1 MLTKW
6 RSVAA
11 ATAVA
16 GLLAVGGSFAASAE
30 PVEITMWDIP
40 ESEPYTAWWK
50 AHVEKFNQDHPDIHV
65 TLEVFES
72 EAYRSKLSSAL
83 VAGTAA
89 DIFYIAVGPQGFQAV
104 RDGQARPLDGI
115 LDTGKFA
122 DSAIAACSV
131 DGKVACMPLYI
142 APNLFYYN
150 KKMFAQ
156 AGVDPE
162 KWANPLQPT
171 AEEFE
176 AALGALKG
184 AGLVPIALGNA
195 DSWPGAMYLWSYQN
209 RFGGLKELA
218 EAVHGEGGNTFATTP
233 SFTKAAEA
241 IVALGKSDYLPLG
254 YNGIGGGQ
262 KYALFTAGQGA
273 IIFQGPWMLGYI
285 VTDAP
290 KDFEFGFFN
299 FPSYA
304 DGPAD
309 SQQDVLGG
317 FDALW
322 VSANTKHP
330 EAVAT
335 FLNSFA
341 DKDTAV
347 SFQKD
352 TQNISVIKEVLA
364 ATAGSDDVVA
374 RMGRLAGEAPHIT
387 PWWDSYLSAPLHE
400 EGIRLIQGLFDESVT
415 PADYLAAMDKVAG
428 R

>member
-1 MLTKW
+1 MITRL
-6 RSVAA
+6 RCVAA
-11 ATAVA
+11 AVAVA
-16 GLLAVGGSFAASAE
+16 SLLTIGGPIAASAE

-50 AHVEKFNQDHPDIHV
+50 AHVEQFNKDHPDIHV

-83 VAGTAA
+83 VAGTTA
-89 DIFYIAVGPQGFQAV
+89 DIFYLAVGPQGFQAL

-115 LDTGKFA
+115 LDASKFA
-122 DSAIAACSV
+122 ESAIAGCSV
-131 DGKVACMPLYI
+131 DGKLACMPLYI

-156 AGVDPE
+156 AGIDTA
-162 KWANPLQPT
+162 KWKNPAQPT
-171 AEEFE
+171 AEEFA
-176 AALGALKG
+176 AALAALKA
-184 AGLVPIALGNA
+184 AGLVPLALGNA
-195 DSWPGAMYLWSYQN
+195 DSWPGAMYLWAYQN
-209 RFGGLKELA
+209 RFGGVNDLA
-218 EAVHGEGGNTFATTP
+218 AALAGKDGKTFSSTP
-233 SFTKAAEA
+233 SFKKAAEE
-241 IVALGKSDYLPLG
+241 IVAVGKSGNLPLG

-262 KYALFTAGQGA
+262 KYGLFTSGQGA

-285 VTDAP
+285 ATDAP
-290 KDFEFGFFN
+290 KDFDFGFFN

-364 ATAGSDDVVA
+364 ATADSERGH
-374 RMGRLAGEAPHIT
+374 LADGAACRQGAAHHALVGQLPAAPMST
-387 PWWDSYLSAPLHE
+387 KRA
-400 EGIRLIQGLFDESVT
+400 F
-415 PADYLAAMDKVAG
+415 A
-428 R
+428 